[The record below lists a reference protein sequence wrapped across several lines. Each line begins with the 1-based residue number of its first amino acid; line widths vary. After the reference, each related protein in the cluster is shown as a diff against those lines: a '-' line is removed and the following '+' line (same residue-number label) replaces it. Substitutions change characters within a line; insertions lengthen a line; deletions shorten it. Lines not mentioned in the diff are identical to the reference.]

1 MCAQSGSGRSL
12 TATMKPGGVNSMR
25 SSAAFDITLPDGTLL
40 KIGHDI
46 GVKRCDP

>member
-12 TATMKPGGVNSMR
+12 SATKPGGVNSMR

-46 GVKRCDP
+46 GVRRCDP